1 MAEDTVSQAVDTGTN
16 QSAPEMPAGHE
27 KSGAKGI
34 LREAIQKVMEEIE
47 HHEREARHHLEQ
59 AAELRKALRESISFL
74 HEEGEKKT
82 PIAIRRGGRSD
93 KTDRP
98 GSDANDK
105 LSGTSNKS
113 RRSKAK

>member
-1 MAEDTVSQAVDTGTN
+1 MAEDTVSQALDSSTN
-16 QSAPEMPAGHE
+16 QSSPQLLAGHE
-27 KSGAKGI
+27 KSGARGI

-47 HHEREARHHLEQ
+47 HHEKEARHHLQQ

-74 HEEGEKKT
+74 HEEGDKKT
-82 PIAIRRGGRSD
+82 PITIPRGGRSE

-105 LSGTSNKS
+105 PGGTSNKP

>member
-1 MAEDTVSQAVDTGTN
+1 MADDTVSQAVDVGTN
-16 QSAPEMPAGHE
+16 QSAPELLAGHE
-27 KSGAKGI
+27 RSGARGI

-47 HHEREARHHLEQ
+47 HHEREARKHLAQ

-82 PIAIRRGGRSD
+82 PIAIPRGGRSD

-98 GSDANDK
+98 GSDASDK
-105 LSGTSNKS
+105 MSGTSNKP